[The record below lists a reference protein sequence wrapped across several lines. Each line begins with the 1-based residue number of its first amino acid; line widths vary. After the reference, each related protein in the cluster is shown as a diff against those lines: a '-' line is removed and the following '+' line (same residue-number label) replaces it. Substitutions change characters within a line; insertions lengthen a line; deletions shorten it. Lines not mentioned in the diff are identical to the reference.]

1 LRYLRSCTNCGR
13 KLPEGSL
20 EALVEALLNEI
31 PEDCN
36 GSLVLVT
43 VNSDTVPSSPSNG
56 QKANTGPIYDPAMVY
71 ILEFCTTL
79 ALRDE
84 KTIEL
89 LGQRVVGVLQAVL
102 RDVGN
107 YHPTLVARATFY
119 LFRLL
124 QAGYD
129 HDYVR
134 VPVLLHNVSSFS
146 RDLLQKTSAPVLQ
159 GLKLCIDKPGPLR
172 NEIMTSPD
180 FWVILQTLSS
190 HSGSAATV
198 FEILESGVS
207 GSPPA
212 IMADNY
218 EAAVKL
224 LNSFASAAS
233 SAVIS
238 EPKADRRGT
247 PQRKPRPSKPEK
259 APNEK
264 PAVARGVKAVNIL
277 YTMTS
282 RIPHLMNQ
290 SHLESN
296 EGTGFPIIHTYFLSS
311 L

>member
-1 LRYLRSCTNCGR
+1 
-13 KLPEGSL
+13 
-20 EALVEALLNEI
+20 
-31 PEDCN
+31 
-36 GSLVLVT
+36 
-43 VNSDTVPSSPSNG
+43 
-56 QKANTGPIYDPAMVY
+56 MVY
-71 ILEFCTTL
+71 ILELCTIL

-84 KTIEL
+84 KTIKL
-89 LGQRVVGVLQAVL
+89 LGQRVVSVLQAVL

-146 RDLLQKTSAPVLQ
+146 TDLLQKTSAPVLQ

-190 HSGSAATV
+190 HSESAATV

-238 EPKADRRGT
+238 EQKADRRGT
-247 PQRKPRPSKPEK
+247 PQRKPRPAKSEK
-259 APNEK
+259 APSSEK

-277 YTMTS
+277 YSMTS

-296 EGTGFPIIHTYFLSS
+296 EGKDTHLFYLHPS
-311 L
+311 